1 MFTLIADR
9 RLYFKK
15 DSAYCLCYS
24 VIQDYDH
31 DGRDWVLPS
40 QILRVMFL
48 YSKLANSKSLLKT
61 MLGLP
66 NKR

>member
-15 DSAYCLCYS
+15 DSAYCLCYG
-24 VIQDYDH
+24 VIQDFDH

-40 QILRVMFL
+40 RIQRVMFL
-48 YSKLANSKSLLKT
+48 YSKLANSKSLFKI
-61 MLGLP
+61 MLGLQ